1 MSRHDKSGRS
11 RRLLGFALALTLA
24 GCTTF
29 SEERGFDLTRRTA
42 AERVG
47 GEAVWIRSE
56 QEAGEIRA
64 KVAAL
69 LAKPLSADDAVQV
82 ALYNNAGL
90 QAAYSDL
97 GISESD
103 LVAAGRL
110 ENPRFSFMRLIN
122 SHQEVKIES
131 VLAFGVMSLI
141 TLPGRIEAAG
151 RRFEAVQRS
160 VAAEMLRVA
169 GDARRAWITAVA
181 AQQTAAY
188 MEQVKDSAD
197 AGAELARRMARAG
210 NFSRLAQMRE
220 HAFYADATAQVA
232 RARHAA
238 IAARE
243 QLARLLGVPDAA
255 LLRLPERLPDLP
267 GTPRGEGDI
276 ASEALRERLDV
287 TAARLESESLAAA
300 LGLTRITRF
309 TNVLEIGRARVDEG
323 TEPRKR
329 GWEVGFEIPLF
340 DWGGARVA
348 GAEARYLQSIARI
361 RDTAV
366 TAQSEVR
373 EAYAAYRTQHDLARH
388 YREEIVPL
396 RKKISD
402 EMLWRYNGMLKSVF
416 ELLADAREQVMAV
429 NSAIEAQ
436 RDFWLAEAD
445 LRTALVGKPTTLGLA
460 APLMPKAAA
469 GGGGH

>member
-1 MSRHDKSGRS
+1 
-11 RRLLGFALALTLA
+11 
-24 GCTTF
+24 
-29 SEERGFDLTRRTA
+29 
-42 AERVG
+42 
-47 GEAVWIRSE
+47 
-56 QEAGEIRA
+56 
-64 KVAAL
+64 
-69 LAKPLSADDAVQV
+69 
-82 ALYNNAGL
+82 
-90 QAAYSDL
+90 
-97 GISESD
+97 
-103 LVAAGRL
+103 
-110 ENPRFSFMRLIN
+110 
-122 SHQEVKIES
+122 
-131 VLAFGVMSLI
+131 
-141 TLPGRIEAAG
+141 
-151 RRFEAVQRS
+151 
-160 VAAEMLRVA
+160 
-169 GDARRAWITAVA
+169 
-181 AQQTAAY
+181 QQTAAY
-188 MEQVKDSAD
+188 LEQVKDSAD

-210 NFSRLAQMRE
+210 DCSRLAQMRE

-232 RARHAA
+232 RSRHAA

-243 QLARLLGVPDAA
+243 QLARMLGVADAA

-267 GTPRGEGDI
+267 GAPRGEDDI
-276 ASEALRERLDV
+276 ASEAMRERLDV
-287 TAARLESESLAAA
+287 TAARLESESLAAS

-309 TNVLEIGRARVDEG
+309 TNVLEIGRGRVDEG

-348 GAEARYLQSIARI
+348 AAEARYLQSVARI

-396 RKKISD
+396 RKKISE

-429 NSAIEAQ
+429 NSTIEAQ

-460 APLMPKAAA
+460 APLMPKAAG